1 MNISDAKRYIKG
13 IVEKQVPVTVA
24 MMGPSG
30 VGKSAIEKQLAKE
43 LGIGFI
49 DLRLANQEPTDL
61 IGIPYRDGDVTRWAR
76 PAWFP
81 KEGTRGILCLEELN
95 RAPNDV
101 RQCIFQLIWDR
112 MLHTNPL
119 PVGWSI
125 VLAMNPDNGEYQVET
140 LDKALVR
147 RCSVVTVDP
156 NVNAWMQ
163 WATGP
168 GDVPPEISGFI
179 GTHKDMLFV
188 SENFEF
194 PVMRTPAGWGDT
206 LSLLWKSKAIPPD
219 LEFEVYSG
227 IIGKE
232 GAAAF
237 IKYLDASYERP
248 VNGEEVLKNYADVRD
263 KVLKQKKKADEM
275 YVTIKQIIGI
285 AEAAKKLTKKQ
296 MDNLVD
302 FIDDLSADTAAMI
315 VHELPSDI
323 LSTIVDEAQ
332 KSGDDRIL
340 KIGKASRSAREDK

>member
-1 MNISDAKRYIKG
+1 MRITDAKRYIKN
-13 IVEKQVPVTVA
+13 IVEKEVPVTIA

-81 KEGTRGILCLEELN
+81 KEGTQGILCLEELN

-119 PVGWSI
+119 PKGWSI

-147 RCSVVTVDP
+147 RCSVITVEP
-156 NVNAWMQ
+156 NVNAWME
-163 WATGP
+163 WATVP
-168 GDVPPEISGFI
+168 NNVPPELTGFI
-179 GTHKDMLFV
+179 GTHKDMLFEN
-188 SENFEF
+188 ENFEF
-194 PVMRTPAGWGDT
+194 PVIRTPAGWGDT
-206 LSLLWKSKAIPPD
+206 LSLLWKAKAIPMD
-219 LEFEVYSG
+219 LEFEVISG
-227 IIGKE
+227 IVGKV
-232 GAAAF
+232 AATAF
-237 IKYLDASYERP
+237 IRYMEKEYERP
-248 VNGEEVLKNYADVRD
+248 VNGEEVLNHYKDVRE
-263 KVLKQKKKADEM
+263 KILKQKKKSDEM

-285 AEAAKKLTKKQ
+285 AEASKKLTKVQ
-296 MDNLVD
+296 MKNLVD
-302 FIDDLSADTAAMI
+302 FILDLTADTAAML
-315 VHELPSDI
+315 VHELPSE
-323 LSTIVDEAQ
+323 IVSEAAETDE
-332 KSGDDRIL
+332 RIL
-340 KIGKASRSAREDK
+340 VVGKASRSAREDK

>member
-163 WATGP
+163 WSTGP
-168 GDVPPEISGFI
+168 GEVPPEITGFI
-179 GTHKDMLFV
+179 GTHKDMLFEV
-188 SENFEF
+188 ENFEF
-194 PVMRTPAGWGDT
+194 PVIRTPAGWGDT
-206 LSLLWKSKAIPPD
+206 LALLWKSKAIPPD

-227 IIGKE
+227 IIGKVA
-232 GAAAF
+232 AAAF

-248 VNGEEVLKNYADVRD
+248 VNGEEVLNNYKDVRD
-263 KVLKQKKKADEM
+263 KILKQKKKADEM

-285 AEAAKKLTKKQ
+285 SEASKKLTKKQ
-296 MDNLVD
+296 MENLID
-302 FIDDLSADTAAMI
+302 FIVDLNADTQAMI
-315 VHELPSDI
+315 VHELPSE
-323 LSTIVDEAQ
+323 IVSALVEL
-332 KSGDDRIL
+332 DDRIL
-340 KIGKASRSAREDK
+340 VVGKASRAAREDK

>member
-1 MNISDAKRYIKG
+1 MRIDDAKRYIKG

-81 KEGTRGILCLEELN
+81 KEGTTGILCLEELN

-119 PVGWSI
+119 PAGWAI

-147 RCSVVTVDP
+147 RCSVVTVEP
-156 NVNAWMQ
+156 NVNAWLT
-163 WATGP
+163 WATDP
-168 GDVPPEISGFI
+168 KNEVPAE
-179 GTHKDMLFV
+179 DRL
-188 SENFEF
+188 
-194 PVMRTPAGWGDT
+194 RT
-206 LSLLWKSKAIPPD
+206 
-219 LEFEVYSG
+219 
-227 IIGKE
+227 
-232 GAAAF
+232 
-237 IKYLDASYERP
+237 
-248 VNGEEVLKNYADVRD
+248 
-263 KVLKQKKKADEM
+263 
-275 YVTIKQIIGI
+275 
-285 AEAAKKLTKKQ
+285 
-296 MDNLVD
+296 
-302 FIDDLSADTAAMI
+302 
-315 VHELPSDI
+315 
-323 LSTIVDEAQ
+323 
-332 KSGDDRIL
+332 
-340 KIGKASRSAREDK
+340 